1 MENTAKKS
9 TIKRSFL
16 GEVVSKSG
24 LKSAVVKVSSQV
36 EHPKYG
42 KKFKVSRRYHIHD
55 EQNLCQVGDKVK
67 IESCRPLSA
76 TKRWRLVAVTK

>member
-1 MENTAKKS
+1 MENTAKKI
-9 TIKRSFL
+9 TMKRSFL

-24 LKSAVVKVSSQV
+24 IKSAVVEVSLQKK
-36 EHPKYG
+36 HPKYG
-42 KKFKVSRRYHIHD
+42 KPFKVSRRYHVHD